1 MFRRPEGEG
10 RPWIFHGYFTVARPR
25 RDDSASSGS
34 SAGVSASWLMLL
46 RAGVPACP
54 GHRDEMQNS
63 HVLNVDPRV
72 ENKIVDYY
80 CGDSISHIPE
90 YNPEYPFELYQLYQE
105 TATCQQLIWIN
116 SITEININSISIVKL
131 P

>member
-1 MFRRPEGEG
+1 
-10 RPWIFHGYFTVARPR
+10 
-25 RDDSASSGS
+25 
-34 SAGVSASWLMLL
+34 MLL

-54 GHRDEMQNS
+54 GHRRDEIQNT

-72 ENKIVDYY
+72 ENKIADYY

-90 YNPEYPFELYQLYQE
+90 YPFELYHSYQE

-116 SITEININSISIVKL
+116 SITEIHINSISIVKL
-131 P
+131 PEKYPYEL